1 MNKFYSEIENYVN
14 KTVAAYAIKINN
26 IESVRCAR
34 RSDRLYMELVHEDG
48 YIRYFDISAMDASA
62 IGIMIGYI
70 MANRQ
75 IPNEIHDRAEK
86 KQIRLLFK

>member
-14 KTVAAYAIKINN
+14 KTVAAYATKINN

-48 YIRYFDISAMDASA
+48 YIRYFDISAMDTSA

-70 MANRQ
+70 VANRK
-75 IPNEIHDRAEK
+75 IPNEIYDRVEK

>member
-14 KTVAAYAIKINN
+14 KTVAAYATKINN

-48 YIRYFDISAMDASA
+48 YNRYFDISAMDEST
-62 IGIMIGYI
+62 IGIMVGYI
-70 MANRQ
+70 VANKS
-75 IPNEIHDRAEK
+75 IPNEIHDRNEK

>member
-14 KTVAAYAIKINN
+14 KTVAAYATKINN
-26 IESVRCAR
+26 IESIRCAR

-48 YIRYFDISAMDASA
+48 YIRYFDISAMEISA

-70 MANRQ
+70 IANKP
-75 IPNEIHDRAEK
+75 IPNEIHDRVEK

>member
-14 KTVAAYAIKINN
+14 KTVAAYATKINN

-48 YIRYFDISAMDASA
+48 CIRYFDISAMDASA

-70 MANRQ
+70 VANKQ
-75 IPNEIHDRAEK
+75 IPNEVHDRVEK